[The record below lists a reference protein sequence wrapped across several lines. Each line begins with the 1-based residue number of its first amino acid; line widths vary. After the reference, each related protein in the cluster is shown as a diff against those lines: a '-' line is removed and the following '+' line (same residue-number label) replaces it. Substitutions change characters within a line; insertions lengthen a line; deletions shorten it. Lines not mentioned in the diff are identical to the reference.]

1 MKNKRFLKGRCK
13 NSREIQQAIH
23 GKKFHFNFFD
33 LAISRFIAH
42 QDSADRSG

>member
-1 MKNKRFLKGRCK
+1 MKNKCFLKIRCK
-13 NSREIQQAIH
+13 NLREIQQAIH

-42 QDSADRSG
+42 QENADRSG